1 MEEVMNRFATVVM
14 TRQRTWMLTA
24 ISVALFV
31 ALSGVFADGL
41 FRGPLWNAEDWVSSP
56 LVTYL
61 LIGVIVLVGWYQVRS
76 LPEEGVSLSL
86 PGTSMT
92 PGQVEDP
99 ISWRL
104 LLGNVFFALF
114 WLPVRFFVGR
124 DWLSAGWHKVVDPEW
139 TQSGV
144 ALQSYWE
151 RAAAIPESGRPPIT
165 YDWFRQFLQYM
176 LDNGWYTWFAKLIA
190 WGEVLVGLGLLVG
203 ALVGIAAFFG
213 TVMNFSF
220 MLAGSASSNPVL
232 FGLAVFLVLA
242 WKVAG
247 FWGLDR
253 WLLPMLGTPW
263 QRGALLGG
271 EPIEQERAAGNLRPQ
286 HG

>member
-1 MEEVMNRFATVVM
+1 MNGKRGFVM

-31 ALSGVFADGL
+31 LLSWIFADGL
-41 FRGPLWNAEDWVSSP
+41 FSAPLWNGEDWVSSP
-56 LVTYL
+56 LITYL
-61 LIGVIVLVGWYQVRS
+61 LIGVIVLVGWYQASR
-76 LPEEGVSLSL
+76 LPAAGIPLQAE
-86 PGTSMT
+86 TDAMT
-92 PGQVEDP
+92 TGQIADP
-99 ISWRL
+99 VGWRL
-104 LLGNVFFALF
+104 LLGNVFFALV

-124 DWLSAGWHKVVDPEW
+124 DWLSAGWHKVTDPEW
-139 TQSGV
+139 TQSGA

-151 RAAAIPESGRPPIT
+151 RAAAIPEQGRPAIT

-176 LDNGWYTWFAKLIA
+176 IDNGWYSWFAKLIA

-247 FWGLDR
+247 YWGLDR
-253 WLLPMLGTPW
+253 WLLPILGTPW
-263 QRGALLGG
+263 QRGALTGG
-271 EPIEQERAAGNLRPQ
+271 ASVENGSTSGNLRPQ

>member
-1 MEEVMNRFATVVM
+1 M

-31 ALSGVFADGL
+31 LLSWIFADGL
-41 FRGPLWNAEDWVSSP
+41 FSAPLWNAEDWVSSP
-56 LVTYL
+56 LITYL
-61 LIGVIVLVGWYQVRS
+61 LIGVIVLAGWYQARS
-76 LPEEGVSLSL
+76 LPEEGVSLSQH
-86 PGTSMT
+86 GTSMT

-99 ISWRL
+99 VSWRL

-124 DWLSAGWHKVVDPEW
+124 DWLSAGWHKVTDPEW
-139 TQSGV
+139 TQSGT
-144 ALQSYWE
+144 ALQAYWE

-165 YDWFRQFLQYM
+165 YDWFRQFLQFM

-247 FWGLDR
+247 YWGLDR
-253 WLLPMLGTPW
+253 WLLPILSTPW
-263 QRGALLGG
+263 QRGALAGRAS
-271 EPIEQERAAGNLRPQ
+271 IEDGRAPGNLRPQ

>member
-1 MEEVMNRFATVVM
+1 MNGKRAFVM
-14 TRQRTWMLTA
+14 TRQRTWLLTA
-24 ISVALFV
+24 ISVAVFV
-31 ALSGVFADGL
+31 LLSWIFADGL

-56 LVTYL
+56 LITYL
-61 LIGVIVLVGWYQVRS
+61 LIGVIVVVGWYQASR
-76 LPEEGVSLSL
+76 LPAAGIPLQAETVAT
-86 PGTSMT
+86 TS
-92 PGQVEDP
+92 GQVADP
-99 ISWRL
+99 VGWRL

-124 DWLSAGWHKVVDPEW
+124 DWLSAGWHKVTDPEW
-139 TQSGV
+139 TQSGA
-144 ALQSYWE
+144 ALQTYWQ
-151 RAAAIPESGRPPIT
+151 RAAAIPEQGRPAIT

-176 LDNGWYTWFAKLIA
+176 LDHGWYTWFAKLIA
-190 WGEVLVGLGLLVG
+190 FGEVLVGLGLLVG
-203 ALVGIAAFFG
+203 ALVGIAALFG

-253 WLLPMLGTPW
+253 WLLPALGTPW

-271 EPIEQERAAGNLRPQ
+271 ELIEQERVAGNLRPQ

>member
-1 MEEVMNRFATVVM
+1 MNGKRAFVM
-14 TRQRTWMLTA
+14 TRQRTWILTA
-24 ISVALFV
+24 ISVAVFV
-31 ALSGVFADGL
+31 LLSWIFADGL

-56 LVTYL
+56 LITYL
-61 LIGVIVLVGWYQVRS
+61 LIGVIVVVGWFQASR
-76 LPEEGVSLSL
+76 LPAAGIPLQAETEA
-86 PGTSMT
+86 MT
-92 PGQVEDP
+92 PGQVADP
-99 ISWRL
+99 VGWRL

-124 DWLSAGWHKVVDPEW
+124 DWLSAGWHKVTDPEW
-139 TQSGV
+139 TQSGA
-144 ALQSYWE
+144 ALQAYWQ
-151 RAAAIPESGRPPIT
+151 RAAAIPEQGRPAIT

-176 LDNGWYTWFAKLIA
+176 LDNGWYTWFAKVIA
-190 WGEVLVGLGLLVG
+190 FGEVLVGLGLLVG

-220 MLAGSASSNPVL
+220 MLAWSASSNPVL

-253 WLLPMLGTPW
+253 WLLPSLGTPW

-271 EPIEQERAAGNLRPQ
+271 ELIEQERVAGKLRPQ

>member
-1 MEEVMNRFATVVM
+1 MERRCSPTG
-14 TRQRTWMLTA
+14 
-24 ISVALFV
+24 
-31 ALSGVFADGL
+31 SG
-41 FRGPLWNAEDWVSSP
+41 
-56 LVTYL
+56 
-61 LIGVIVLVGWYQVRS
+61 
-76 LPEEGVSLSL
+76 
-86 PGTSMT
+86 
-92 PGQVEDP
+92 
-99 ISWRL
+99 RL
-104 LLGNVFFALF
+104 
-114 WLPVRFFVGR
+114 
-124 DWLSAGWHKVVDPEW
+124 
-139 TQSGV
+139 
-144 ALQSYWE
+144 
-151 RAAAIPESGRPPIT
+151 AIPEQGRPPIT

-271 EPIEQERAAGNLRPQ
+271 EPIEQDRAAGNLRPQ

>member
-1 MEEVMNRFATVVM
+1 MNGKRGFVM
-14 TRQRTWMLTA
+14 TRQRTWILTA

-31 ALSGVFADGL
+31 LLSWVFADGL

-56 LVTYL
+56 LITYL
-61 LIGVIVLVGWYQVRS
+61 LIGVIVRAGWYQASR
-76 LPEEGVSLSL
+76 LP
-86 PGTSMT
+86 
-92 PGQVEDP
+92 
-99 ISWRL
+99 
-104 LLGNVFFALF
+104 
-114 WLPVRFFVGR
+114 
-124 DWLSAGWHKVVDPEW
+124 
-139 TQSGV
+139 
-144 ALQSYWE
+144 
-151 RAAAIPESGRPPIT
+151 AAAIPEQGRPAIT
-165 YDWFRQFLQYM
+165 YDWFRQFLQFM

-190 WGEVLVGLGLLVG
+190 FGELLVGLGLLVG

-253 WLLPMLGTPW
+253 WLLPALGTPW

-271 EPIEQERAAGNLRPQ
+271 DLVEQDRAAGNLRPQ

>member
-1 MEEVMNRFATVVM
+1 MNRIATVVL

-31 ALSGVFADGL
+31 LLSWIFADGL
-41 FRGPLWNAEDWVSSP
+41 FRGPLWNSEDWVSSP
-56 LVTYL
+56 LLTYL
-61 LIGVIVLVGWYQVRS
+61 LIGVIVLAGWYQAQR
-76 LPEEGVSLSL
+76 LPAEGVSLSL
-86 PGTSMT
+86 PAASETS
-92 PGQVEDP
+92 GQVEDP
-99 ISWRL
+99 IAWRL
-104 LLGNVFFALF
+104 LLGNVFFALL
-114 WLPVRFFVGR
+114 WLPLRFFVGR
-124 DWLSAGWHKVVDPEW
+124 DWLSAGWHKVTDPEW

-144 ALQSYWE
+144 ALQAYWQ
-151 RAAAIPESGRPPIT
+151 RAAAIPEQGRPAIT

-176 LDNGWYTWFAKLIA
+176 IDNGWYTWFAKLIA
-190 WGEVLVGLGLLVG
+190 FGEVLVGLGLLVG

-253 WLLPMLGTPW
+253 RLLPALGTPW
-263 QRGALLGG
+263 QRDALRGG
-271 EPIEQERAAGNLRPQ
+271 ELVEQDRASINLQPQ

>member
-1 MEEVMNRFATVVM
+1 MNGKRTFVM
-14 TRQRTWMLTA
+14 TRQRTWLLTA
-24 ISVALFV
+24 ISVAVFV
-31 ALSGVFADGL
+31 LLSWIFADGL

-56 LVTYL
+56 LITYL
-61 LIGVIVLVGWYQVRS
+61 LIGVIVLVGWYQASR
-76 LPEEGVSLSL
+76 LPATGIPLQPETDAM
-86 PGTSMT
+86 TS
-92 PGQVEDP
+92 GQVADP
-99 ISWRL
+99 VGWRL

-124 DWLSAGWHKVVDPEW
+124 DWLSAGWHKVTDPEW
-139 TQSGV
+139 TQSGA
-144 ALQSYWE
+144 ALQAYWQ
-151 RAAAIPESGRPPIT
+151 RAAAIPESGRPAIT

-176 LDNGWYTWFAKLIA
+176 LDNGWYTWFAKVIA
-190 WGEVLVGLGLLVG
+190 FGEMLVGLGLLVG

-247 FWGLDR
+247 YWGLDR
-253 WLLPMLGTPW
+253 WLLPILGTPW
-263 QRGALLGG
+263 QRGALANGAS
-271 EPIEQERAAGNLRPQ
+271 IENGPAPGNLRPQ

>member
-1 MEEVMNRFATVVM
+1 MNGKRVFVM

-31 ALSGVFADGL
+31 LLSWIFADGL
-41 FRGPLWNAEDWVSSP
+41 FSAPLWNGEDWVSSP
-56 LVTYL
+56 LITYL
-61 LIGVIVLVGWYQVRS
+61 LIGVIVLVGWYQASR
-76 LPEEGVSLSL
+76 LPAAGIPLQAE
-86 PGTSMT
+86 TDAMT
-92 PGQVEDP
+92 TGQIADP
-99 ISWRL
+99 VGWRL
-104 LLGNVFFALF
+104 LLGNVFFALV

-124 DWLSAGWHKVVDPEW
+124 DWLSAGWHKVTDPEW
-139 TQSGV
+139 TQSGA

-151 RAAAIPESGRPPIT
+151 RAAAIPEQGRPAIT
-165 YDWFRQFLQYM
+165 YDWFRQVLQYM
-176 LDNGWYTWFAKLIA
+176 IDNGWYSWFAKLIA

-247 FWGLDR
+247 YWGLDR
-253 WLLPMLGTPW
+253 WLLPILGTPW
-263 QRGALLGG
+263 QRGALAGG
-271 EPIEQERAAGNLRPQ
+271 VSVENGPASGNLRPQ

>member
-1 MEEVMNRFATVVM
+1 M
-14 TRQRTWMLTA
+14 TRQRTWILTA

-31 ALSGVFADGL
+31 LLSWIFADGL
-41 FRGPLWNAEDWVSSP
+41 LGAPLWNGEDWVSSP
-56 LVTYL
+56 LMTYL
-61 LIGVIVLVGWYQVRS
+61 LIGVIVLVGWYQATR
-76 LPEEGVSLSL
+76 LPAAGIPLQVETGA
-86 PGTSMT
+86 MT

-99 ISWRL
+99 VRWRL

-114 WLPVRFFVGR
+114 WMPVRFFVGR
-124 DWLSAGWHKVVDPEW
+124 DWLSAGWHKVTDPEW
-139 TQSGV
+139 TQSGA
-144 ALQSYWE
+144 ALQAYWE
-151 RAAAIPESGRPPIT
+151 RAAAIPEQGRPAIT

-176 LDNGWYTWFAKLIA
+176 LDNGWYSWFAKLIA

-253 WLLPMLGTPW
+253 WLLPLLGTPW
-263 QRGALLGG
+263 QRVARLG
-271 EPIEQERAAGNLRPQ
+271 EASIADERATGKRHPR

>member
-1 MEEVMNRFATVVM
+1 M

-31 ALSGVFADGL
+31 LLSGIFADGL
-41 FRGPLWNAEDWVSSP
+41 FSGPLWNGEDWASSP

-61 LIGVIVLVGWYQVRS
+61 LIAVIVLAGWYQARR
-76 LPEEGVSLSL
+76 LPEEGVSLSR

-92 PGQVEDP
+92 HGQVEDP
-99 ISWRL
+99 VSWRL
-104 LLGNVFFALF
+104 LLGNVFLALF

-139 TQSGV
+139 TQSGT
-144 ALQSYWE
+144 ALQAYWE
-151 RAAAIPESGRPPIT
+151 RAAAIPEQGRPSIT
-165 YDWFRQFLQYM
+165 HDWFRQFLQYM

-213 TVMNFSF
+213 TLMNFSF
-220 MLAGSASSNPVL
+220 MLAGSASTNPVL

-253 WLLPMLGTPW
+253 WLLPILGTPW

-271 EPIEQERAAGNLRPQ
+271 ESIERERGVRDLLPQ
-286 HG
+286 RG

>member
-1 MEEVMNRFATVVM
+1 MEEVINRFATVVM

-31 ALSGVFADGL
+31 LLSWIFADGL

-56 LVTYL
+56 LITYL

-271 EPIEQERAAGNLRPQ
+271 EPVDQDRAAGNLRPQ

>member
-1 MEEVMNRFATVVM
+1 
-14 TRQRTWMLTA
+14 MLTA
-24 ISVALFV
+24 ISVAFFV
-31 ALSGVFADGL
+31 LLSWIFADGL
-41 FRGPLWNAEDWVSSP
+41 FTAPLWNSDDWAASP

-61 LIGVIVLVGWYQVRS
+61 LIGVIVLAGWYQARS
-76 LPEEGVSLSL
+76 LPEEGVSLRLS
-86 PGTSMT
+86 GTSVT

-99 ISWRL
+99 VGWRL

-144 ALQSYWE
+144 ALQSYWQ
-151 RAAAIPESGRPPIT
+151 RAVTIPEQGRPPIT

-203 ALVGIAAFFG
+203 ALVGIAAIFG

-220 MLAGSASSNPVL
+220 MLAGSASTNPVL

-247 FWGLDR
+247 YWGLDR
-253 WLLPMLGTPW
+253 WLLPVLGTPW

>member
-1 MEEVMNRFATVVM
+1 MNGKRAFVM
-14 TRQRTWMLTA
+14 TRQRTWILTA
-24 ISVALFV
+24 ISVAVFV
-31 ALSGVFADGL
+31 LLSWIFADGL

-56 LVTYL
+56 LITYL
-61 LIGVIVLVGWYQVRS
+61 LIGVIVVVGWYQASR
-76 LPEEGVSLSL
+76 LPAAGIPLQAETVA
-86 PGTSMT
+86 TT
-92 PGQVEDP
+92 AGQVADP
-99 ISWRL
+99 VGWRR

-124 DWLSAGWHKVVDPEW
+124 DWLSAGWHKVTDPEW
-139 TQSGV
+139 TQSGA
-144 ALQSYWE
+144 ALQTYWQ
-151 RAAAIPESGRPPIT
+151 RAAAIPEQGRPAIT

-176 LDNGWYTWFAKLIA
+176 LDHGWYTWFAKLIA
-190 WGEVLVGLGLLVG
+190 FGEVLVGLGLLVG
-203 ALVGIAAFFG
+203 ALVGIAALFG

-253 WLLPMLGTPW
+253 WLLPTLGTPW

-271 EPIEQERAAGNLRPQ
+271 ELIEQERVVGNLRPQ
-286 HG
+286 RG

>member
-1 MEEVMNRFATVVM
+1 MNGKRGFVM

-31 ALSGVFADGL
+31 LLSWIFADGL

-56 LVTYL
+56 LITYL

-271 EPIEQERAAGNLRPQ
+271 EPVDQDRAAGNLRPQ

>member
-1 MEEVMNRFATVVM
+1 
-14 TRQRTWMLTA
+14 MLTA

-31 ALSGVFADGL
+31 LLSWIFADGL
-41 FRGPLWNAEDWVSSP
+41 FSAPLWNGEDWVSSP

-61 LIGVIVLVGWYQVRS
+61 LIGVIVLVGWYQASR
-76 LPEEGVSLSL
+76 LPAAGIPLQAETHAM
-86 PGTSMT
+86 TS
-92 PGQVEDP
+92 GQVADP
-99 ISWRL
+99 VGWRL

-124 DWLSAGWHKVVDPEW
+124 DWLSAGWHKVTDPEW
-139 TQSGV
+139 TQSGA

-151 RAAAIPESGRPPIT
+151 RAAAIPEQGRPAIT

-176 LDNGWYTWFAKLIA
+176 IDNGWYTWFAKLIA
-190 WGEVLVGLGLLVG
+190 WGEVLVGVGLLVG

-247 FWGLDR
+247 YWGLDR
-253 WLLPMLGTPW
+253 WLLPILGTPW
-263 QRGALLGG
+263 QHGALADGAS
-271 EPIEQERAAGNLRPQ
+271 IEDGRAPGNLRPQ